1 MHEPDR
7 IAAMFKALGDPTRLR
22 IFAYL
27 LGLHDETERGVRGE
41 SGATVG
47 EICCYITGAPRVS
60 SKVSFHLKEL
70 RMAGLI
76 TMSRRGKNVICKIIP
91 HACEEVNEV
100 THSITA
106 SGRELPVQAVVMAPR
121 AEETVAKK

>member
-27 LGLHDETERGVRGE
+27 LSLYRETQQEMRPEG
-41 SGATVG
+41 GATVG
-47 EICCYITGAPRVS
+47 EICNFITGAPRVS

-76 TMSRRGKNVICKIIP
+76 TMSRRGKNVICRIVVE
-91 HACEEVNEV
+91 ACREVNDV
-100 THSITA
+100 TNESAGAAKPPAI
-106 SGRELPVQAVVMAPR
+106 AVA
-121 AEETVAKK
+121 AIEERTHAKR

>member
-1 MHEPDR
+1 MESPER

-27 LGLHDETERGVRGE
+27 LSLHDETERAIRSE

-47 EICCYITGAPRVS
+47 EICCFITGAPRVS

-76 TMSRRGKNVICKIIP
+76 TMSRRGKNVICKIVP
-91 HACEEVNEV
+91 EACEEVNRV
-100 THSITA
+100 TRSIVRDA
-106 SGRELPVQAVVMAPR
+106 REAPTQAVVQVPAR
-121 AEETVAKK
+121 EQAAKK

>member
-27 LGLHDETERGVRGE
+27 LTLHDEATESIRSD

-47 EICCYITGAPRVS
+47 EICCFITGAPRVS

-70 RMAGLI
+70 RMSGLI
-76 TMSRRGKNVICKIIP
+76 TMSRRGKNVICRLIP
-91 HACEEVNEV
+91 EACKEINDV
-100 THSITA
+100 THSIV
-106 SGRELPVQAVVMAPR
+106 GRPIGLPTQAVVRTAI
-121 AEETVAKK
+121 AEKAAKA